1 MAKPEWGVKRL
12 CQSCATKF
20 YDLSRSPIACPQCG
34 ARFDPEALLKSR
46 RSRPTAA
53 PKPAKPPAKAPEV
66 DETKRPDAESLDE
79 SSVDPNGDDQ
89 TLKKIADDGDDD
101 SVMEDTSEL
110 GGDANLSD
118 VVVTGVDEDN

>member
-1 MAKPEWGVKRL
+1 MAKLEWGVKRL

-46 RSRPTAA
+46 RNRPTAA
-53 PKPAKPPAKAPEV
+53 PKPAKPPAKAPKV
-66 DETKRPDAESLDE
+66 DETRRPDAKSLDE

-89 TLKKIADDGDDD
+89 TLKKVADDGDDD

-118 VVVTGVDEDN
+118 VVVTGADEDN

>member
-118 VVVTGVDEDN
+118 VVVTGADEDN